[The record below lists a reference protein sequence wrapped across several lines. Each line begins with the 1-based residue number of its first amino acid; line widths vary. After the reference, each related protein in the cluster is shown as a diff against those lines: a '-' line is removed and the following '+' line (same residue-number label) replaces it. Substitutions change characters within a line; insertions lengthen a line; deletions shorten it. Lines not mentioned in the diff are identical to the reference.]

1 MLSHTTLDKPIFF
14 LFFEKMYKIFGQSK
28 KKQYL
33 CALFR
38 LLGSKV
44 ALLRGRMIPSFWY
57 ANVDD
62 SASRLT
68 DVTY

>member
-1 MLSHTTLDKPIFF
+1 MLSHSTLDKPIFF

-44 ALLRGRMIPSFWY
+44 ALLRGRMMWKYRMPTSMTLHL
-57 ANVDD
+57 A
-62 SASRLT
+62 
-68 DVTY
+68 

>member
-1 MLSHTTLDKPIFF
+1 MLSHSTLDKPIFF

-44 ALLRGRMIPSFWY
+44 ALLRGRMIPFRY
-57 ANVDD
+57 ANVED

-68 DVTY
+68 DVNH